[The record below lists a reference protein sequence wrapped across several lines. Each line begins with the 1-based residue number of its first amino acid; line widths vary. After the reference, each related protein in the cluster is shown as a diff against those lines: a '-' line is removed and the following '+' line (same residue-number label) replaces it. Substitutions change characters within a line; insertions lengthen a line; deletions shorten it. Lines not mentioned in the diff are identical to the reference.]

1 MQVEAKLFKSGNSQ
15 AVRLPKAFRMPG
27 DTVWIDRDAATGNV
41 ILRAKDDDKRKR
53 NLEELFRLIR
63 EQPFTED
70 FIPPRDD
77 ACRPSPFED
86 WEARDLAEP
95 TQLEKVTKVAKRT
108 RKTTV

>member
-27 DTVWIDRDAATGNV
+27 DTVWIDRDAATGNI
-41 ILRAKDDDKRKR
+41 ILKAKDDDQRQR
-53 NLEELFRLIR
+53 NLEELFQLIR

-77 ACRPSPFED
+77 ECRPSPFED
-86 WEARDLAEP
+86 WDAEEPIEATPPA
-95 TQLEKVTKVAKRT
+95 KVTKAPKRA
-108 RKTTV
+108 RKAAA

>member
-1 MQVEAKLFKSGNSQ
+1 MQVQAKLFKSGNSQ

-27 DTVWIDRDAATGNV
+27 DSVWIDRDAATGNV
-41 ILRAKDDDKRKR
+41 ILKAKDDDQRQR

-77 ACRPSPFED
+77 ECRPSPFED
-86 WEARDLAEP
+86 WAADEVAEP
-95 TQLEKVTKVAKRT
+95 AQLEKVTKLAKRV
-108 RKTTV
+108 RKAAA